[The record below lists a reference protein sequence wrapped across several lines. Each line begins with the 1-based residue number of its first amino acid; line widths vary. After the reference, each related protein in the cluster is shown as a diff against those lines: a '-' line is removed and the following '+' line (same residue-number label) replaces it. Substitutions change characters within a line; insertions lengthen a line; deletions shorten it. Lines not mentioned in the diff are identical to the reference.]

1 MSVFYPLFFM
11 FGETVTQYVEIWDL
25 YLMMYYDACGVAVL
39 EILFVDEMLW
49 YYSAASFE
57 KLIMHVLN

>member
-1 MSVFYPLFFM
+1 M

-57 KLIMHVLN
+57 RLIMHVLN